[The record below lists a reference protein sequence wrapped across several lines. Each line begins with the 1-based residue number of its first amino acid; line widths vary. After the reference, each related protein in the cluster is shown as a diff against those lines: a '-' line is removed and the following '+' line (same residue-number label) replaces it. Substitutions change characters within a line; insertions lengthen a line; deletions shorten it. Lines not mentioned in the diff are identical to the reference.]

1 MIEGTARRIQRI
13 VVAEDDVRERFDIDH
28 YYQIDIFVPLGDEE
42 VRLGSGNA
50 DEAVPV
56 FRNSYPVTCC
66 VLELPPGMPEG
77 DDVSLSIQTAG
88 FYFKLWAYRSE
99 YVSSF
104 DRRQRQISPMFVA
117 TTPRQVETR
126 LGVDPI
132 WGWILGG
139 AFLVAMLCLATAA
152 WFFRRSDQ
160 QFQQARLRREAATG
174 DIHSLDEL
182 ASQVRDGPD
191 FSGLEDGGVRTEE

>member
-1 MIEGTARRIQRI
+1 
-13 VVAEDDVRERFDIDH
+13 
-28 YYQIDIFVPLGDEE
+28 LGDEE
-42 VRLGSGNA
+42 VQLGSGDP

-66 VLELPPGMPEG
+66 VLDLPPGIPEG
-77 DDVSLSIQTAG
+77 DDVSVTIQTVG

-117 TTPRQVETR
+117 ARPRKIESQYAA
-126 LGVDPI
+126 DPV

-139 AFLVAMLCLATAA
+139 AFLIAALSLATSA
-152 WFFRRSDQ
+152 WFFRRGDR
-160 QFQQARLRREAATG
+160 QFEEARLRREAEAG
-174 DIHSLDEL
+174 DVESLDEL
-182 ASQVRDGPD
+182 ASQVSDGPD
-191 FSGLEDGGVRTEE
+191 FSGLDEK